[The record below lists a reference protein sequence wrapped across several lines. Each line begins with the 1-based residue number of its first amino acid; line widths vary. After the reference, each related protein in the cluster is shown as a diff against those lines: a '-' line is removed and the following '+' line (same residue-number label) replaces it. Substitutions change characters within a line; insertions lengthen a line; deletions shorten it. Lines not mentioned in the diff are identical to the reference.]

1 MLGGL
6 YRYLRDADPRHFQP
20 MNANF
25 GLLDPMD
32 GRAEGRKGGRIS
44 KEEES
49 SSPSAPRRPPLVD
62 GVPVS
67 TPLPALPPFRPS
79 GFLRHL
85 ADEKQ
90 HSPHTVK
97 AYARDLEAFTEFCER
112 HYGPGWDWPQVDRL
126 GLRGFLGEM
135 QRRGLASARR
145 RGRSRRCGASSA
157 TCRCITG
164 STVNMARAARVPKL
178 DRRLP
183 TYLERG
189 QTERLFAWA
198 EARAETGDFLALR
211 DLAMLE
217 LFYSTGMRL
226 SELAGLS
233 LERLDLLSDQVRVMG
248 KGRKERIIPV
258 GTRAVLAIRKYLA
271 ARERIMARRG
281 ADPRAVFVT
290 RVGRRLGPRAIQRA
304 MHAMFD
310 AVGGDELR
318 VHSLRHTFATH
329 LLDAGAD
336 LRAVQ
341 ELLGHAS
348 LSTTQIYTH
357 TSIERLKKVYRQA
370 HPRA

>member
-1 MLGGL
+1 
-6 YRYLRDADPRHFQP
+6 
-20 MNANF
+20 
-25 GLLDPMD
+25 MD
-32 GRAEGRKGGRIS
+32 RRPVTDRR
-44 KEEES
+44 
-49 SSPSAPRRPPLVD
+49 PSAGSPAGPLACPPDV
-62 GVPVS
+62 
-67 TPLPALPPFRPS
+67 AE
-79 GFLRHL
+79 FLRHL

-90 HSPHTVK
+90 QSPHTVK
-97 AYARDLEAFTEFCER
+97 AYRRDLEAFVDFCDR
-112 HYGPGWDWPQVDRL
+112 HYGAGWDWSRVDRL
-126 GLRGFLGEM
+126 GLRGFLGEL
-135 QRRGLASARR
+135 QRRGLAKRSAARALSAV
-145 RGRSRRCGASSA
+145 RSLFRYLQVHHGLA
-157 TCRCITG
+157 
-164 STVNMARAARVPKL
+164 VNIAKAARVPKL
-178 DRRLP
+178 DKRLP

-198 EARAETGDFLALR
+198 EARAGTGEFYALR

-226 SELAGLS
+226 SELAGLN
-233 LERLDLLSDQVRVMG
+233 LDRLDLLSDQVRVLG

-258 GTRAVLAIRKYLA
+258 GTRAVLALRHYLN
-271 ARERIMARRG
+271 AREPLVSRSGGDR
-281 ADPRAVFVT
+281 RAVFVT
-290 RVGRRLGPRAIQRA
+290 RQGRRLGPRAVQRA

-357 TSIERLKKVYRQA
+357 TSIERLKKVYQQA